1 MRYLSKII
9 FINSAHVRYAEIQ
22 LDGNVH
28 FTGTQGV
35 GKSTLLRALLFFYN
49 ADKQH
54 LGIKQGQESFDRF
67 YFENANSFIV
77 YEIQREIG
85 AYTILTF
92 RHQGS
97 AAFRF
102 IDAPYNRD
110 WLVGE
115 TGEVLSDWT
124 KIRQNIMREG
134 TIEISPRIDNY
145 LNYKDI
151 IFGNVHDRTNRFAK
165 YALVESNKYQNIPR
179 SIQNV
184 FLNSKLDAEFV
195 KKTIIESMMEG
206 DTEESIKLS
215 VYRSLVAG
223 FEREYDDIH
232 LWYKTEK
239 NGVVLVRKQADQ
251 VIATYHET
259 IAFEQQIR
267 RSVRE
272 LNFAVQQAQ
281 EQLPVV
287 QEELKKTIGQIG
299 LEEQRKKNIEQK
311 RDDELASLNRA
322 IGTQNFLM
330 DQIRKKRK
338 FYATMNIETMMRLHQ
353 SEPRLQ
359 NERKYQQEILE
370 TLTKQFAD
378 VEAKYKNLFEQ
389 LDLNLER
396 FKNIQET
403 ELNRL
408 RDEIRQ
414 KREQDLAEMQQQLED
429 ADSRY
434 QTVRDEIDLCI
445 ESLQDDKYRAEQKLK
460 ELRLWQPYA
469 NEKATL
475 KEELQ
480 QLEVEEKESAALKHT
495 KEQEIERLRAEAL
508 TEEEKVNSGYKIE
521 CERLQHDQQQ
531 LQAKLDNI
539 NNLLARYKGSL
550 YEWLVQNKPQW
561 ENTIGR
567 VIDEERVL
575 YADGLSPVA
584 ADESGTLYGVKI
596 DVSQL
601 EPSHRSPDEY
611 RRQGKE
617 IQGQIDAINK
627 QQEELFLTKEQNI
640 RKIGDR
646 LTEKIKP
653 LKQDVTNYRVR
664 LEQIPQKKRDKQTEL
679 DTLERKEKE
688 EREIKIAEQQQE
700 YDDAVVK
707 FSKAKDEKEVKRAL
721 HEKEKKQINAN
732 CESKEK
738 ALAKELADFKMRQES
753 DMKDEQEKYRQQKR
767 SLETE
772 RDAELLGKGADA
784 SAIRKQEE
792 IISGIDNQL
801 AIINIQRKTIIE
813 YQKDKEELF
822 DKEDSI
828 RQEKKVLERK
838 VESLQSQYEEKVRKV
853 LVNIKDFNA
862 QREKQE
868 SKIKEWKDGLALY
881 KQAIE
886 IEHLLTEIYLQDEKC
901 LQNAKSCQTVIAEL
915 RGAIN
920 DKKRKQE
927 ELKRNVNVFNS
938 HFSPDNTFH
947 FATVPVTDEDYTEIA
962 LSLQEFV
969 DNNKIEEYRKRT
981 SEHYQNILQGVSREV
996 GNLMNHQSEIEKVIN
1011 EINRDFIERNFAGV
1025 IKSIELRAE
1034 QSDNSMM
1041 RLLQRIKAFTDE
1053 NFLNMGEINLFS
1065 DNNKDEINRKVV
1077 DYLIQFMK
1085 YLQKEPNRQQ
1095 LTISDTFD
1103 LQFRVKENDQD
1114 TGWVE
1119 RINNVGSDGT
1129 DILVKAMI
1137 NIMLINVFKK
1147 KAMRKKNQEF
1157 IIHCMMDEIGKLHSN
1172 NVRGILRFANQ
1183 RNIFLIN
1190 SSPESLNAY
1199 DYKYTYMLSKDSKSM
1214 TIVTRLLK
1222 NNNE

>member
-134 TIEISPRIDNY
+134 TIDISPRIDNY

-151 IFGNVHDRTNRFAK
+151 IFGNVHDKTNRFAK

-359 NERKYQQEILE
+359 NERKHQQEILE

-640 RKIGDR
+640 RKISDR

-700 YDDAVVK
+700 YDDVVVK

-732 CESKEK
+732 CESKGK
-738 ALAKELADFKMRQES
+738 ALAKELADFKMCQES

-801 AIINIQRKTIIE
+801 AIINNQRKTIIE

-828 RQEKKVLERK
+828 KQEKKVLERK

>member
-102 IDAPYNRD
+102 IDAPYNRN

-115 TGEVLSDWT
+115 TGDVLSDWT

-134 TIEISPRIDNY
+134 TIDISPRIDNY
-145 LNYKDI
+145 LNYRDV
-151 IFGNVHDRTNRFAK
+151 IFGNVHDRTNKFAK
-165 YALVESNKYQNIPR
+165 YALVESTKYQNIPR

-239 NGVVLVRKQADQ
+239 NGDVLVRRQAGQ
-251 VIATYHET
+251 VIAAYHET
-259 IAFEQQIR
+259 IAFDQQIR

-272 LNFAVQQAQ
+272 LNFAVKQAQ
-281 EQLPVV
+281 EQLPVA
-287 QEELKKTIGQIG
+287 QEELKKTIGQIDS
-299 LEEQRKKNIEQK
+299 EEQRKKNIELEQHK
-311 RDDELASLNRA
+311 KLAELNEA
-322 IGTQNFLM
+322 IGKQKYQMEL
-330 DQIRKKRK
+330 IREKRK
-338 FYATMNIETMMRLHQ
+338 LYASMDIEAMIKMHQ
-353 SEPRLQ
+353 SEPKLQ
-359 NERKYQQEILE
+359 NERKHQQEILE

-389 LDLNLER
+389 LDLNLGR

-414 KREQDLAEMQQQLED
+414 KREKDIAEMQKQLED

-434 QTVRDEIDLCI
+434 QTVRDEIDLRI
-445 ESLQDDKYRAEQKLK
+445 ESLQEDKNKAEQKLK

-475 KEELQ
+475 QEELQ
-480 QLEVEEKESAALKHT
+480 QLEVEEKESAALKQT
-495 KEQEIERLRAEAL
+495 KKQEIERLRAEAL

-664 LEQIPQKKRDKQTEL
+664 LEQIPQKKRDKQTGL
-679 DTLERKEKE
+679 DTFERKEKE
-688 EREIKIAEQQQE
+688 EREIKIAEQQLE
-700 YDDAVVK
+700 YDDVVVK

-732 CESKEK
+732 CERKGK
-738 ALAKELADFKMRQES
+738 ALAKELANFKMRQES
-753 DMKDEQEKYRQQKR
+753 DMKDEQGKYRQQKR

-784 SAIRKQEE
+784 SAIRKQDE

-801 AIINIQRKTIIE
+801 AIINNQRKTIIE

-828 RQEKKVLERK
+828 KQKKKVLEGK
-838 VESLQSQYEEKVRKV
+838 VDSLQSQYEAKVWK
-853 LVNIKDFNA
+853 ISDKISEFSA
-862 QREKQE
+862 QRKRQE
-868 SKIKEWKDGLALY
+868 SKIKEWQDGLVSY

-886 IEHLLTEIYLQDEKC
+886 IEHLLTEGYLHDEKC
-901 LQNAKSCQTVIAEL
+901 LQTTKSCRTVIAEL

-927 ELKRNVNVFNS
+927 ELKRNVNTFNS
-938 HFSPDNTFH
+938 HFSSDNTFH

-1011 EINRDFIERNFAGV
+1011 DINRDFIERNFAGV

-1129 DILVKAMI
+1129 DILIKAMI

>member
-77 YEIQREIG
+77 YEIQRKIG

-102 IDAPYNRD
+102 IDAPYNRN

-115 TGEVLSDWT
+115 TGDVLSDWT

-134 TIEISPRIDNY
+134 TIDISPRIDNY
-145 LNYKDI
+145 LNYRDI
-151 IFGNVHDRTNRFAK
+151 IFGNVHDRTNKFAK
-165 YALVESNKYQNIPR
+165 YALVESTKYQNIPR

-239 NGVVLVRKQADQ
+239 NGDVLVRRQAGQ
-251 VIATYHET
+251 VIVAYHET
-259 IAFEQQIR
+259 IAFDQQIR

-272 LNFAVQQAQ
+272 LNFAVKQAQ
-281 EQLPVV
+281 EQLPVA
-287 QEELKKTIGQIG
+287 QEELKKTIGQIDS
-299 LEEQRKKNIEQK
+299 EEQRKKNIEQE
-311 RDDELASLNRA
+311 RNNELAKLNRA

-338 FYATMNIETMMRLHQ
+338 LYASMDIEAMIKMHQ
-353 SEPRLQ
+353 SEPKLQ
-359 NERKYQQEILE
+359 NKRKHQQEILE

-378 VEAKYKNLFEQ
+378 IEAKYKNLFEQ
-389 LDLNLER
+389 LDLNLGR

-414 KREQDLAEMQQQLED
+414 KREKDIAEMQKQLED

-434 QTVRDEIDLCI
+434 QTVRDEIDLRI
-445 ESLQDDKYRAEQKLK
+445 ESLQEDKNKAEQKLK

-475 KEELQ
+475 QEELQ
-480 QLEVEEKESAALKHT
+480 QLEVEEKESAALKQT

-539 NNLLARYKGSL
+539 NDLLARYKGSL

-601 EPSHRSPDEY
+601 ESSHRSPDEY
-611 RRQGKE
+611 RKQSKE
-617 IQGQIDAINK
+617 IQEQIDAINK
-627 QQEELFLTKEQNI
+627 QKEELFLTKEQNI
-640 RKIGDR
+640 RRISDR

-653 LKQDVTNYRVR
+653 LKQEVTNYRVR

-679 DTLERKEKE
+679 ATLERKEKE
-688 EREIKIAEQQQE
+688 EREIKIAEQRQE

-707 FSKAKDEKEVKRAL
+707 FSKAKDEKEAKRAL
-721 HEKEKKQINAN
+721 HEKERKQINAN
-732 CESKEK
+732 CESKGK
-738 ALAKELADFKMRQES
+738 ALAKELADFKVHQEV
-753 DMKDEQEKYRQQKR
+753 DLKDEQEKYRQQKR
-767 SLETE
+767 NLEAE
-772 RDAELLGKGADA
+772 RDAELFGKGADT
-784 SAIRKQEE
+784 SAIRKQDE

-801 AIINIQRKTIIE
+801 AIINNQRKTIIE

-828 RQEKKVLERK
+828 KQEKKVLEGK
-838 VESLQSQYEEKVRKV
+838 VDSLQSQYEAKVWK
-853 LVNIKDFNA
+853 ISDKISEFSA
-862 QREKQE
+862 QRKKQE
-868 SKIKEWKDGLALY
+868 SKIKEWQDGLVLY

-886 IEHLLTEIYLQDEKC
+886 IEHLLTEGYLQDEKC
-901 LQNAKSCQTVIAEL
+901 LQTAKSCQTVIAEL

-927 ELKRNVNVFNS
+927 ELKRNVNTFNS
-938 HFSPDNTFH
+938 HFSSDNTFH
-947 FATVPVTDEDYTEIA
+947 FATTPVTDEDYTEIA

-1011 EINRDFIERNFAGV
+1011 EINRDFVERNFAGV

-1065 DNNKDEINRKVV
+1065 DNNKNEINRKVV

-1085 YLQKEPNRQQ
+1085 CLQKEPNRQQ

-1137 NIMLINVFKK
+1137 NIMLINVFKN

>member
-1 MRYLSKII
+1 
-9 FINSAHVRYAEIQ
+9 
-22 LDGNVH
+22 
-28 FTGTQGV
+28 
-35 GKSTLLRALLFFYN
+35 
-49 ADKQH
+49 
-54 LGIKQGQESFDRF
+54 
-67 YFENANSFIV
+67 
-77 YEIQREIG
+77 
-85 AYTILTF
+85 
-92 RHQGS
+92 
-97 AAFRF
+97 
-102 IDAPYNRD
+102 
-110 WLVGE
+110 
-115 TGEVLSDWT
+115 
-124 KIRQNIMREG
+124 
-134 TIEISPRIDNY
+134 
-145 LNYKDI
+145 
-151 IFGNVHDRTNRFAK
+151 
-165 YALVESNKYQNIPR
+165 
-179 SIQNV
+179 
-184 FLNSKLDAEFV
+184 
-195 KKTIIESMMEG
+195 
-206 DTEESIKLS
+206 
-215 VYRSLVAG
+215 
-223 FEREYDDIH
+223 
-232 LWYKTEK
+232 
-239 NGVVLVRKQADQ
+239 
-251 VIATYHET
+251 
-259 IAFEQQIR
+259 
-267 RSVRE
+267 
-272 LNFAVQQAQ
+272 
-281 EQLPVV
+281 
-287 QEELKKTIGQIG
+287 
-299 LEEQRKKNIEQK
+299 
-311 RDDELASLNRA
+311 
-322 IGTQNFLM
+322 
-330 DQIRKKRK
+330 
-338 FYATMNIETMMRLHQ
+338 
-353 SEPRLQ
+353 
-359 NERKYQQEILE
+359 
-370 TLTKQFAD
+370 
-378 VEAKYKNLFEQ
+378 
-389 LDLNLER
+389 
-396 FKNIQET
+396 
-403 ELNRL
+403 
-408 RDEIRQ
+408 
-414 KREQDLAEMQQQLED
+414 
-429 ADSRY
+429 
-434 QTVRDEIDLCI
+434 
-445 ESLQDDKYRAEQKLK
+445 
-460 ELRLWQPYA
+460 
-469 NEKATL
+469 
-475 KEELQ
+475 
-480 QLEVEEKESAALKHT
+480 
-495 KEQEIERLRAEAL
+495 
-508 TEEEKVNSGYKIE
+508 
-521 CERLQHDQQQ
+521 
-531 LQAKLDNI
+531 
-539 NNLLARYKGSL
+539 
-550 YEWLVQNKPQW
+550 
-561 ENTIGR
+561 
-567 VIDEERVL
+567 
-575 YADGLSPVA
+575 
-584 ADESGTLYGVKI
+584 
-596 DVSQL
+596 
-601 EPSHRSPDEY
+601 
-611 RRQGKE
+611 
-617 IQGQIDAINK
+617 
-627 QQEELFLTKEQNI
+627 
-640 RKIGDR
+640 
-646 LTEKIKP
+646 
-653 LKQDVTNYRVR
+653 
-664 LEQIPQKKRDKQTEL
+664 
-679 DTLERKEKE
+679 
-688 EREIKIAEQQQE
+688 
-700 YDDAVVK
+700 
-707 FSKAKDEKEVKRAL
+707 
-721 HEKEKKQINAN
+721 
-732 CESKEK
+732 
-738 ALAKELADFKMRQES
+738 
-753 DMKDEQEKYRQQKR
+753 MKDEQEKYRQQKR

-801 AIINIQRKTIIE
+801 AIINNQRKTIIE

-828 RQEKKVLERK
+828 KQEKKVLERK

>member
-1 MRYLSKII
+1 M
-9 FINSAHVRYAEIQ
+9 
-22 LDGNVH
+22 
-28 FTGTQGV
+28 
-35 GKSTLLRALLFFYN
+35 
-49 ADKQH
+49 
-54 LGIKQGQESFDRF
+54 
-67 YFENANSFIV
+67 
-77 YEIQREIG
+77 
-85 AYTILTF
+85 
-92 RHQGS
+92 
-97 AAFRF
+97 
-102 IDAPYNRD
+102 
-110 WLVGE
+110 
-115 TGEVLSDWT
+115 
-124 KIRQNIMREG
+124 
-134 TIEISPRIDNY
+134 
-145 LNYKDI
+145 
-151 IFGNVHDRTNRFAK
+151 
-165 YALVESNKYQNIPR
+165 
-179 SIQNV
+179 
-184 FLNSKLDAEFV
+184 
-195 KKTIIESMMEG
+195 
-206 DTEESIKLS
+206 
-215 VYRSLVAG
+215 
-223 FEREYDDIH
+223 
-232 LWYKTEK
+232 
-239 NGVVLVRKQADQ
+239 
-251 VIATYHET
+251 
-259 IAFEQQIR
+259 
-267 RSVRE
+267 
-272 LNFAVQQAQ
+272 
-281 EQLPVV
+281 
-287 QEELKKTIGQIG
+287 
-299 LEEQRKKNIEQK
+299 
-311 RDDELASLNRA
+311 
-322 IGTQNFLM
+322 
-330 DQIRKKRK
+330 
-338 FYATMNIETMMRLHQ
+338 
-353 SEPRLQ
+353 
-359 NERKYQQEILE
+359 
-370 TLTKQFAD
+370 
-378 VEAKYKNLFEQ
+378 
-389 LDLNLER
+389 
-396 FKNIQET
+396 
-403 ELNRL
+403 
-408 RDEIRQ
+408 
-414 KREQDLAEMQQQLED
+414 
-429 ADSRY
+429 
-434 QTVRDEIDLCI
+434 
-445 ESLQDDKYRAEQKLK
+445 
-460 ELRLWQPYA
+460 
-469 NEKATL
+469 
-475 KEELQ
+475 Q

-700 YDDAVVK
+700 YDDVVVK

-732 CESKEK
+732 CESKGK

-801 AIINIQRKTIIE
+801 AIINNQRKTIIE

-828 RQEKKVLERK
+828 KQDKKVLERK

-886 IEHLLTEIYLQDEKC
+886 IEHLLAEVYLQDEKC

-938 HFSPDNTFH
+938 HFSSDNTFH

>member
-688 EREIKIAEQQQE
+688 EREIKIAELQQE
-700 YDDAVVK
+700 YDDVVVK

-732 CESKEK
+732 CESKGK
-738 ALAKELADFKMRQES
+738 ALAKELADFKMRQEA
-753 DMKDEQEKYRQQKR
+753 DMKDKQEKYRQQKR

-772 RDAELLGKGADA
+772 RDAELFGKGADA

-801 AIINIQRKTIIE
+801 AIINNQRKTIIE

-828 RQEKKVLERK
+828 KQDKKVLERK

-886 IEHLLTEIYLQDEKC
+886 IEHLLTEVYLQDEKC
-901 LQNAKSCQTVIAEL
+901 LKNAKSCQTVIAEL

>member
-134 TIEISPRIDNY
+134 TTDISPRIDNY

-359 NERKYQQEILE
+359 NERKHQQEILE

-700 YDDAVVK
+700 YDDVVVK

-732 CESKEK
+732 CESKGK

-801 AIINIQRKTIIE
+801 AIINNQRKNIIE

-828 RQEKKVLERK
+828 KQEKKVLERK

>member
-239 NGVVLVRKQADQ
+239 NGVVLVRKQAEQ

-299 LEEQRKKNIEQK
+299 LEEQRKKNIVLE
-311 RDDELASLNRA
+311 RDRELAKLNEA
-322 IGTQNFLM
+322 IGRQKYLIE
-330 DQIRKKRK
+330 QIREKRK
-338 FYATMNIETMMRLHQ
+338 LYATMNIETMMRLHQ

-359 NERKYQQEILE
+359 NERKHQQEILE

-627 QQEELFLTKEQNI
+627 QQEELFLIKEQNI

-700 YDDAVVK
+700 YDDVVVK

-732 CESKEK
+732 CESKGK

-801 AIINIQRKTIIE
+801 AIINNQRKTIIE

-828 RQEKKVLERK
+828 KQDKKVLERK

-1199 DYKYTYMLSKDSKSM
+1199 DYRYTYMLSKDSKSM

>member
-102 IDAPYNRD
+102 IDAPYNRN

-134 TIEISPRIDNY
+134 TIDISPRIDNY

-165 YALVESNKYQNIPR
+165 FALVESIKYQNIPR

-299 LEEQRKKNIEQK
+299 WEEQRKKNIEQK

-359 NERKYQQEILE
+359 NERKHQQEILE

-700 YDDAVVK
+700 YDDVVVK

-732 CESKEK
+732 CESKGK

-801 AIINIQRKTIIE
+801 AIINNQRKTIIE

-828 RQEKKVLERK
+828 KQEKKVLERK

>member
-299 LEEQRKKNIEQK
+299 LEEQRKKNIVLE
-311 RDDELASLNRA
+311 RDRELAKLNEA
-322 IGTQNFLM
+322 IGRQKYLIE
-330 DQIRKKRK
+330 QIREKRK
-338 FYATMNIETMMRLHQ
+338 LYATMNIETMMRLHQ

-495 KEQEIERLRAEAL
+495 KELEIERLRAEAL

-521 CERLQHDQQQ
+521 CEHLQHDQQQ

-700 YDDAVVK
+700 YDDVVVK

-732 CESKEK
+732 CESKGK

-801 AIINIQRKTIIE
+801 AIINNQRKTIIE

-828 RQEKKVLERK
+828 KQDKKVLERK
-838 VESLQSQYEEKVRKV
+838 SESLQSQYEEKVRKV

-1011 EINRDFIERNFAGV
+1011 DINRDFVERNFAGV